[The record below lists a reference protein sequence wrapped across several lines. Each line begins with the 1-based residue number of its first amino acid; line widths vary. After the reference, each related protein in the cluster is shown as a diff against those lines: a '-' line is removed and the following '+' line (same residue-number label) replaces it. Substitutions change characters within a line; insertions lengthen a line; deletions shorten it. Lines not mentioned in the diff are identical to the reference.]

1 MVRWDKSL
9 EREQSALETEVE
21 PETDMRFLL
30 STGSFRVRL
39 VLWPIT

>member
-1 MVRWDKSL
+1 MVRWDKSV

-30 STGSFRVRL
+30 
-39 VLWPIT
+39 